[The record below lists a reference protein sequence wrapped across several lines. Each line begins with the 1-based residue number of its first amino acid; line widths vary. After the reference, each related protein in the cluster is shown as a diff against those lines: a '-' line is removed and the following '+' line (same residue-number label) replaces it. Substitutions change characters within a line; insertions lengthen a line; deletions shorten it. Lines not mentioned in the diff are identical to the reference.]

1 MKRRAVS
8 ITAPSVDEII
18 QETSDNYNEIMTNI
32 ARITAATPTHLTEDE
47 ANTNMLLVLKRY
59 INSLAGSGII
69 LSAETLAQVHKLV
82 SVGDNITNNTFLRLT
97 DMLKIRWEINLINPN
112 HNLFIM
118 CDGNKILDK
127 KNGLT
132 IDCTLENMML
142 TLIKYITTEYGE
154 LDLRKNT
161 EYIQPY
167 TVNNIMTA
175 VKYNRRISSYI
186 FEKFCKLWNISYSYT
201 ITSTEDEKVSMTITL
216 DPSGWM

>member
-1 MKRRAVS
+1 MKRRVVS

-47 ANTNMLLVLKRY
+47 TNTNMLLVLKRY